1 MYDADD
7 DSLLKHCVGAVFCAL
22 IAEIV
27 LMSFVIVVVEDI
39 VPDLS

>member
-7 DSLLKHCVGAVFCAL
+7 DSRLKHHVGVLFCVL
-22 IAEIV
+22 ISETV
-27 LMSFVIVVVEDI
+27 LMLLVIVVVEDI